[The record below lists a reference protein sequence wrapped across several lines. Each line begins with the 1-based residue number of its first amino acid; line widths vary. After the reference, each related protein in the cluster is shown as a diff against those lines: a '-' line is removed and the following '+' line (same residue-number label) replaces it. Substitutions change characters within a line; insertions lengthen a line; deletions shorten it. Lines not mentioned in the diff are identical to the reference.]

1 MSVMDRRGGVQRW
14 LKIRHREGLTYRELS
29 ARSGIPANTLAHW
42 AWRLRREGKSGR
54 SERVAFVE
62 VSSTTGANSSVPKVE
77 IITRT
82 DRRLLVDAD
91 LSPELLQRL
100 VGALERC

>member
-1 MSVMDRRGGVQRW
+1 MSVMDRRGEVRRW
-14 LKIRHREGLTYRELS
+14 LKLRDREGLTYRDLS

-42 AWRLRREGKSGR
+42 AWRLRREGKQGR
-54 SERVAFVE
+54 SERVGFVE
-62 VSSTTGANSSVPKVE
+62 VSAAGAHSAAGRVE
-77 IITRT
+77 IVTRT
-82 DRRLLVDAD
+82 DRRLIVDAD